1 MAAAHAIPLPQQA
14 RRIMPE
20 MMVEKGSLGS
30 DVVAVKCGS
39 KRTLQVV
46 AEQLAESFRKG
57 WIDFAQGIAVFM
69 APARNH
75 ETVGILAKELVEA
88 LCESQDID
96 VVGFG
101 STTVSAGVEAGS
113 ADPDESFLVGE
124 RATRYLGIDQ
134 AQGWAAANTDLGDAP
149 PDLVVEVEHTHYDPN
164 KVNIYR
170 AAGVKELWDLATGA
184 TGRSP
189 KITDLQAEGG
199 PTPIETSRILPSIR
213 ADSLADAVD
222 ALRAIGGL
230 RGFIRRHASGEPV
243 AERLLA
249 VASGLASSDRK

>member
-1 MAAAHAIPLPQQA
+1 MAADHAPPLPQQA
-14 RRIMPE
+14 RHIMPE
-20 MMVEKGSLGS
+20 VMAGKGSLGS

-57 WIDFAQGIAVFM
+57 WVDFAQGIAVFI
-69 APARNH
+69 APTRNH

-101 STTVSAGVEAGS
+101 STTVSAGTEAGS

-134 AQGWAAANTDLGDAP
+134 AEGWTAANADLGDAP
-149 PDLVVEVEHTHYDPN
+149 PDLVIEVEHTHYDPN

-170 AAGVKELWDLATGA
+170 AASVKELWDLATGA

-189 KITDLQAEGG
+189 KITHLQAEGS
-199 PTPIETSRILPSIR
+199 PQAIETSRILPSVR

-222 ALRAIGGL
+222 ALRTIGGL
-230 RGFIRRHASGEPV
+230 RGFIRRHANGEPV
-243 AERLLA
+243 AEKLLA